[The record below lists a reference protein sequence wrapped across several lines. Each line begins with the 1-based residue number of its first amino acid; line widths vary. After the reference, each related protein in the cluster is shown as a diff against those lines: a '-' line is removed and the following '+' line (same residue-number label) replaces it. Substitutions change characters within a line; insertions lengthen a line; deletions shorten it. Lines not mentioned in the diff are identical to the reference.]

1 MRTLKS
7 MNANQFYCLKSL
19 DSGVSAAQEC
29 IHILASCPE
38 ARKVLGVPKHPEML
52 VLCIL
57 NKEKKLAFTCYE
69 KKLFF
74 LM

>member
-38 ARKVLGVPKHPEML
+38 AREVLGVHKHPEML

-57 NKEKKLAFTCYE
+57 NKEKNLLSLAMRRND
-69 KKLFF
+69 FF
-74 LM
+74 